1 MDNVVLLY
9 SGKAIFDFMCKVR
22 EMLMNDLDTIFK
34 SILVANNREGRIMY
48 RKQICEQISR
58 MPAPRLYITPE
69 YALRVVRG
77 HPRCGAI
84 KAQWS
89 KRQQEEVRRRYYSL
103 PEDARTLTN
112 LAKALEQP
120 AESFYIPPKQISN
133 LLYQVYAKN
142 NRRKQA

>member
-1 MDNVVLLY
+1 
-9 SGKAIFDFMCKVR
+9 MCKVR
-22 EMLMNDLDTIFK
+22 EMLMNDLDSIFK

-58 MPAPRLYITPE
+58 MSAPRLYITPE

-77 HPRCGAI
+77 HPRCGAV
-84 KAQWS
+84 KAQWC

-112 LAKALEQP
+112 LAKVLEEP
-120 AESFYIPPKQISN
+120 AESFFLPPKQISN